1 MPRKIQTQLKS
12 TAEYICVNLKNN
24 HMGEAIEE
32 DSKHIKLADEM
43 ANAILKDFNLKQ
55 QVEMLKHIRKE
66 LVSFRDTEMIKS
78 ENRLSELR
86 DSLHE
91 I

>member
-1 MPRKIQTQLKS
+1 
-12 TAEYICVNLKNN
+12 
-24 HMGEAIEE
+24 MGEAIEE